1 MEPFT
6 RIISGTPIPFSRTKN
21 DTVMASETKMEN
33 STPLLLLFFFLQP
46 QIDKKWSI
54 GEKNGKPFQHSCP
67 ENLINGMKRQKDM
80 TLKSELPR
88 SVGAQYATE
97 DWKNSS
103 KRNEVVGL

>member
-1 MEPFT
+1 
-6 RIISGTPIPFSRTKN
+6 
-21 DTVMASETKMEN
+21 MEN
-33 STPLLLLFFFLQP
+33 STPLLLLLFFFLQP
-46 QIDKKWSI
+46 QIDKKWSF